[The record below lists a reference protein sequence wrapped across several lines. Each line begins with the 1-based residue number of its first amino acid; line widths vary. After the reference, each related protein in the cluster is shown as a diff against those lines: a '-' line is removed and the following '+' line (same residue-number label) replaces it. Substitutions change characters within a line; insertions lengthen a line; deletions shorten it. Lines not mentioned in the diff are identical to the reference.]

1 MPFSDD
7 EELLTERE
15 LEKYIKR
22 SRRQLQRD
30 RAERR
35 GIPFVQFETQVR
47 YRRGDVRAYLT
58 EHLVGSHT
66 EQREKDTATTAAAA
80 PQPRRRGRPRKRE
93 IRGTVPF
100 AGEQGE
106 DQND

>member
-15 LEKYIKR
+15 LEKYTKR

-35 GIPFVQFETQVR
+35 GIPFVQLEKQVR
-47 YRRGDVRAYLT
+47 YRVGDVRAYLT
-58 EHLVGSHT
+58 QRLVGSNTKHRVKHT
-66 EQREKDTATTAAAA
+66 AGA
-80 PQPRRRGRPRKRE
+80 P
-93 IRGTVPF
+93 
-100 AGEQGE
+100 
-106 DQND
+106 

>member
-15 LEKYIKR
+15 LEKYTKR

-35 GIPFVQFETQVR
+35 GIPFVQLENQVR
-47 YRRGDVRAYLT
+47 
-58 EHLVGSHT
+58 
-66 EQREKDTATTAAAA
+66 
-80 PQPRRRGRPRKRE
+80 
-93 IRGTVPF
+93 
-100 AGEQGE
+100 
-106 DQND
+106 